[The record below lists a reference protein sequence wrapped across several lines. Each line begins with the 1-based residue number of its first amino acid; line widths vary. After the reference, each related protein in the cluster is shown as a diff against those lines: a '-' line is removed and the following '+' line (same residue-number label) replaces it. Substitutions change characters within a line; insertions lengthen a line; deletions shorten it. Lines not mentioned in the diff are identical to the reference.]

1 MSHYVVVPY
10 RILFHYFPFYPMLF
24 MLFHYIP
31 STVYPITSGMFHF
44 HPMISLIYFAV
55 LRLPNM
61 DLGATI
67 APHLFFDGDAHLG
80 SGNAAG
86 FHK

>member
-1 MSHYVVVPY
+1 
-10 RILFHYFPFYPMLF
+10 MLF

-44 HPMISLIYFAV
+44 HPHDLPDI
-55 LRLPNM
+55 LRRSTTENM